1 MSSALSAIII
11 ALMGIGGTL
20 ASALLTQQSANNNKR
35 QELDRTEQQRRE
47 EREYHAQQELRDAR
61 RACYVGLNTA
71 ARLFLTELT
80 NYLHAL
86 SADEALDA
94 VHGQVEEARREHR
107 ARHAEAQMI
116 VPDDVLAAASAVN
129 IQLGNLYGML
139 KRCEQGNPTL
149 GEMSKEIE
157 GMRARTWDLLAEMRA
172 LMRRDLGVAS
182 QGNSIDR

>member
-1 MSSALSAIII
+1 MNSTISAIVI

-35 QELDRTEQQRRE
+35 QELDRSEQQRRE
-47 EREYHAQQELRDAR
+47 EREYHARQEAMDAR

-86 SADEALDA
+86 SAGESLDA
-94 VHGQVEEARREHR
+94 VHSQVEDVRREHR

-129 IQLGNLYGML
+129 IQLGNLYGIL
-139 KRCEQGNPTL
+139 KRCEQGDPTL
-149 GEMSKEIE
+149 GEMSKETE

-172 LMRRDLGVAS
+172 LMREDLGIAS
-182 QGNSIDR
+182 QGNSMDH